1 MTVPEY
7 PKNETERQKE
17 VEKYQLLDTLP
28 EESYDTITAL
38 MAYICEVP
46 ISLVSIIDRDRNFLK
61 SHHGIPFNEDP
72 RNRSFCGHAIVA
84 DVDIMIVP
92 DTKEDERF
100 RDNPL
105 VSEMGVR
112 FYAGAPLINPN
123 GHKLGTLC
131 VFDMQPKQLNVHQ
144 VNALVN
150 MSKQVMLIMEERF
163 KNIQLRHAQNEL
175 LKRNEDLKKFA
186 STVSH
191 DLRSPLANII
201 GLAEILAKTLNG
213 KIDDESSKCIQLI
226 GKSGESLSNYIAGIL
241 EFYQSEELFD
251 KHKQQTSSHEL
262 FKSIEN
268 VFSTERDVKIYF
280 DSTLDLIEVNTGAL
294 NQILVNLVANGIK
307 YNAKEKR
314 VINIQLKEES
324 DTYKFE
330 IEDNGD
336 GMDSKEIEKVF
347 ELFETNNKIDRFG
360 KTGTGI
366 GLSTVKKLIE
376 NLKGKIWIQSTPK
389 VGTTVHFTLPR
400 FN

>member
-131 VFDMQPKQLNVHQ
+131 VFDMQPKQLNEHQ

>member
-1 MTVPEY
+1 MKAPAF
-7 PKNETERQKE
+7 PDNEAERQKE
-17 VEKYQLLDTLP
+17 VDKYQLLDTLP

-72 RNRSFCGHAIVA
+72 RDRSFCGHAIVA

-92 DTKEDERF
+92 DTTADERF

-123 GHKLGTLC
+123 GYKLGTLC
-131 VFDMQPKQLNVHQ
+131 VFDMKPKDLNQHQ
-144 VNALVN
+144 VQALMN

-163 KNIQLRHAQNEL
+163 KNIKLNQDQNEL
-175 LKRNEDLKKFA
+175 LQSNEDLKKIA

-191 DLRSPLANII
+191 DLRSPLANIM
-201 GLAEILAKTLNG
+201 GLAEILTKSLEG
-213 KIDDESSKCIQLI
+213 KIDDESAKCIQLI
-226 GKSGESLSNYIAGIL
+226 GKSGESLSNYITGML
-241 EFYQSEELFD
+241 EFYQSEELLE
-251 KHKQQTSSHEL
+251 KNHQQTSTKEL
-262 FKSIEN
+262 FKSIKD
-268 VFSTERDVKIYF
+268 VFSTERDVAFQF
-280 DSTLDLIEVNTGAL
+280 DSSLNTIEVNTGAL

-307 YNAKEKR
+307 YNAKQKR
-314 VINIQLKEES
+314 MIKIRLKEEAEN
-324 DTYKFE
+324 YKFE
-330 IEDNGD
+330 IEDNGE
-336 GMDSKEIEKVF
+336 GMDAKESEKVF

-366 GLSTVKKLIE
+366 GLATVKKLIE
-376 NLKGKIWIQSTPK
+376 NLNGTIWIESTPK
-389 VGTTVHFTLPR
+389 VGTTVNFTLPKSK
-400 FN
+400 

>member
-131 VFDMQPKQLNVHQ
+131 VFDMQPKQLNEHQ

-268 VFSTERDVKIYF
+268 VFSTERDVRIYF

>member
-268 VFSTERDVKIYF
+268 VFSTERDVRIYF